1 MADDR
6 LIVITGAGG
15 HVGGRLLKYFCT
27 ETEHRVRPH
36 LRDQSPLPA
45 WATNHSTTIGDLRDE
60 AVRRRALDG
69 ADVVIHLATR
79 GYSTSQPPTASEL
92 EAERLASVELVRDAA
107 DSGVSRFIFIS
118 SIHVYGDALIGAV
131 TGSTSPQP
139 TTDYGRSRLQLER
152 ELTRQSETT
161 AMTRVILRMANTFGI
176 PAMTQPAT
184 WDLLVHDLCRQAVVS
199 NRLVLHSNGT
209 GYRNFLALSDAV
221 SVIAEVA
228 THNVPSGTSV
238 LAGPRTYQLREV
250 AELVRVRAELL
261 LGKSLTVEVRSTDM
275 THHQPFTFNDT
286 SLRAFGISMQD
297 NLVSELDQLIR
308 AADQEFG
315 DHSS

>member
-1 MADDR
+1 
-6 LIVITGAGG
+6 LV
-15 HVGGRLLKYFCT
+15 
-27 ETEHRVRPH
+27 
-36 LRDQSPLPA
+36 
-45 WATNHSTTIGDLRDE
+45 
-60 AVRRRALDG
+60 G

-161 AMTRVILRMANTFGI
+161 AMTRVVLRMANTFGI

-228 THNVPSGTSV
+228 TDNVPSGTYV
-238 LAGPRTYQLREV
+238 LAGPKTYRLRDV

-261 LGKSLTVEVRSTDM
+261 LGKSLTVEVSSTDM

>member
-1 MADDR
+1 MAGDR
-6 LIVITGAGG
+6 LIVITGASG

-27 ETEHRVRPH
+27 ETRHRVRPH
-36 LRDQSPLPA
+36 FRDQSPLPA
-45 WATNHSTTIGDLRDE
+45 WATDHFTTSGDLCDE
-60 AVRRRALDG
+60 AVRGRALDG

-79 GYSTSQPPTASEL
+79 GYSTSHPPTASEL
-92 EAERLASVELVRDAA
+92 EVERYASIELIRDAA

-131 TGSTSPQP
+131 TGSTTPEP

-152 ELTRQSETT
+152 ELTRQGETS
-161 AMTRVILRMANTFGI
+161 AMTRVVLRMTNTFGI

-221 SVIAEVA
+221 SVIAEIA
-228 THNVPSGTSV
+228 THNVPSGTYI
-238 LAGPRTYQLREV
+238 LAGPKTYQLREV

-261 LGKSLTVEVRSTDM
+261 LGKSLTVEVSSTDM
-275 THHQPFTFNDT
+275 SQHQPFTLNGT
-286 SLRAFGISMQD
+286 SLHAFGISMRD
-297 NLVSELDQLIR
+297 NIVGELDQLIR

>member
-1 MADDR
+1 VADDR

-36 LRDQSPLPA
+36 FRNQSLLPVGA
-45 WATNHSTTIGDLRDE
+45 ADHSPTTGDLRDE

-79 GYSTSQPPTASEL
+79 GYSTSQPPTPGEL
-92 EAERLASVELVRDAA
+92 AAERIASIELVRDAA

-131 TGSTSPQP
+131 TGFTTPQP
-139 TTDYGRSRLQLER
+139 ATDYGRSRLQLER
-152 ELTRQSETT
+152 ELTRQSEAT
-161 AMTRVILRMANTFGI
+161 AMTRVVLRMANTFGI

-221 SVIAEVA
+221 SVIAKVA
-228 THNVPSGTSV
+228 THNVPSGTYV
-238 LAGPRTYQLREV
+238 LTGPKTYRLRDI

-261 LGKSLTVEVRSTDM
+261 LGKSLAVEVSSTDM
-275 THHQPFTFNDT
+275 THHQPFTIIDT

-297 NLVSELDQLIR
+297 SLVGELDQLIR
-308 AADQEFG
+308 AAYQEFG
-315 DHSS
+315 DQSS